1 MDNDFY
7 VKVLVYTDYSLTL
20 QVNDKKYVFECNN
33 SKVIS
38 KAVTDLKAGRNRGLT
53 ISFLRRNCEWSEL
66 SYSDDKFPTMPWEEE
81 TMRIEKKVKEDTLI
95 EITKDIKIGGFI
107 LEAGDKVKVI
117 LKEKAKWNSGFSGYV
132 IADIA
137 AGNVK
142 RLEAVLLDNDVAWD
156 ALLDMGWTQF
166 ITDVQDKDQWKNFS
180 DEVYRRTGLSV
191 YDSYKNQ

>member
-1 MDNDFY
+1 MDSPFNVDI
-7 VKVLVYTDYSLTL
+7 LVYTDYSLKL
-20 QVNDKKYVFECNN
+20 NINGRVYNFDCNDT
-33 SKVIS
+33 KVIR
-38 KAVTDLKAGRNRGLT
+38 KAVIDLKANRNKGL
-53 ISFLRRNCEWSEL
+53 ILSFLKRNCEWDEVVD
-66 SYSDDKFPTMPWEEE
+66 YKDTFPRMPWEEKI
-81 TMRIEKKVKEDTLI
+81 MRIEKEIKKEDLI
-95 EITKDIKIGGFI
+95 TITEDIKIGSFI
-107 LEAGDKVKVI
+107 LEKGDKVKI

-132 IADIA
+132 ITDIA

-166 ITDVQDKDQWKNFS
+166 ITDIQDKDQWKDFS